1 MIKPG
6 TGPREG
12 AALAQAGG
20 AYVVRDEEAGGPASA
35 GKDSLDQGNLD
46 QLYPYT
52 LRGLTDALEDAR
64 FRSFAGPPQ
73 LVLVRGATGL
83 KVIRRYVGGREVTGL
98 PAPVRGDG
106 NGRLAPS
113 GAGRPS
119 YCC

>member
-20 AYVVRDEEAGGPASA
+20 AYVVRDEGDGGP
-35 GKDSLDQGNLD
+35 GRLDKGNVDQGNVD
-46 QLYPYT
+46 KLYPYT

-73 LVLVRGATGL
+73 LVLVRGDSGL
-83 KVIRRYVGGREVTGL
+83 KVIRRYQNGRET
-98 PAPVRGDG
+98 A
-106 NGRLAPS
+106 
-113 GAGRPS
+113 GA
-119 YCC
+119 